1 MTRIKG
7 LGFDFGREFLLGKD
21 SGYVQKAQNGLYFFM
36 SSYHKFLTGVQ
47 MDSQTW
53 MMLSEKYLAPT
64 YARYPIV
71 LVKGRGTR
79 LWDMDGR
86 EYLDFVSGLAVCNL
100 GHCHPKVVKAIQDQA
115 EKLIHVSNF
124 YYIEPQ
130 IRLASL
136 LCQYSFADN
145 VFFSNSGA
153 EANEGGIKLARKHAK
168 EKMRGDR
175 YEIITMEHSFHGR
188 TLATLTATAQEKF
201 HKGYSPL
208 MPGFKYVPFNDP
220 EAVKNAIDSKTC
232 AVLVEPIQGEGG
244 VNCPSEGYLKTLRKI
259 CDETEILLIFDEVQV
274 GMGRTGKLF
283 AYEHEG
289 VEPDMLTLAKSLAGG
304 VPIGALLIKKEIAE
318 SFKPGDHAS
327 TFGGNPLATAAG
339 VAALTA
345 ILEEGM
351 LENCKKV
358 GDYFFYKLKE
368 MKGRFPFIHEVRGRG
383 LIIGMELKVD
393 GSSIVKEMMGRGIL
407 INCTMGNVLRFLPP
421 LIVTQEEVDQ
431 MVRGLEEVFQGIA
444 C

>member
-1 MTRIKG
+1 
-7 LGFDFGREFLLGKD
+7 
-21 SGYVQKAQNGLYFFM
+21 
-36 SSYHKFLTGVQ
+36 
-47 MDSQTW
+47 MDSRTW
-53 MMLSEKYLAPT
+53 MELSEGCVART
-64 YARYPIV
+64 YARYPIL
-71 LVKGRGTR
+71 LVRGKGAQV
-79 LWDMDGR
+79 WDMDGK

-130 IRLASL
+130 IQLASL
-136 LCQYSFADN
+136 LCKNSFADK
-145 VFFSNSGA
+145 VFFCNSGA
-153 EANEGGIKLARKHAK
+153 EANEGAMKLARKYAK
-168 EKMRGDR
+168 EKMDGGR
-175 YEIITMEHSFHGR
+175 YEIITMERSFHGR

-208 MPGFKYVPFNDP
+208 MPGFKYIPFNDL
-220 EAVKNAIDSKTC
+220 EAVRKTIDSKTC
-232 AVLVEPIQGEGG
+232 AVMLEPIQGEGG
-244 VNCPSEGYLKTLRKI
+244 VNCPSEGYLKALREI
-259 CDETEILLIFDEVQV
+259 CDENRILLIFDEVQV

-289 VEPDMLTLAKSLAGG
+289 VEPDMMTLAKSLAGG
-304 VPIGALLIKKEIAE
+304 VPIGALLMNKDVAE

-351 LENCKKV
+351 LENCREVGRYFLSKLEEIKK
-358 GDYFFYKLKE
+358 
-368 MKGRFPFIHEVRGRG
+368 RFSFVQDVRGRG
-383 LIIGMELKVD
+383 LILGMELKMD
-393 GSSIVKEMMGRGIL
+393 GSSAVQEMMKRGFL

-421 LIVTQEEVDQ
+421 LIVTKEQVDQ
-431 MVRGLEEVFQGIA
+431 MVEALVGVFQSGIVHGA
-444 C
+444 